1 MPSRTYLNLS
11 DEKKEKLMNAA
22 KKEFSRVLLS
32 DASINRIIKEAD
44 ISRGSFYMYFE
55 SKEELYA
62 YLLNEYRKSGLKILL
77 ESLNRNKGDIIK
89 AYEDLYTVFL
99 ERCFEEK
106 EMNFFRNMFQNA
118 NLYMENKT
126 GLCVLKEEEEKELFC
141 EIEKAIDSR
150 KLSKV
155 AKENIKDVL
164 ILLFDTTMKNIIPII
179 LMDIKKED
187 AFRHFQTS
195 LKLIKGGICK

>member
-126 GLCVLKEEEEKELFC
+126 GLCALKEEEEKELFC